1 MTQKQLIEII
11 QLHHAGMGETEIRL
25 ALNRAQDDYC
35 AKTELIRT
43 TYVQDSAAGKRY
55 YTIDSQIL
63 KIIRVQ
69 INDVDIPRLIGSP
82 IIDDD
87 EFDGATGL
95 SAPSSSSDE
104 RYWYISNDR
113 LAIVEKATSTLT
125 RDGKSSDY
133 QSISEIKEIRIY
145 AIAQAT
151 DFTTDLTEVSE
162 IPAQF
167 HDALAYKVI
176 SDGYLKSGLEEFN
189 PQVSQIFDM
198 KYAALV
204 KDGKKQ
210 GRDNYVSSGSAVIRP
225 TDF

>member
-1 MTQKQLIEII
+1 MTQKQLIELI
-11 QLHHAGMGETEIRL
+11 QQHHVGMGETEIRL

-35 AKTELIRT
+35 AKTELIKE
-43 TYVQDSAAGKRY
+43 TYTQNSAAGQRY
-55 YTIDSQIL
+55 YNIDSQIL
-63 KIIRVQ
+63 KITSVQ
-69 INDVDIPRLIGSP
+69 INDVEIPRLISKP

-87 EFDGATGL
+87 EFDAEAGL
-95 SAPSSSSDE
+95 IAPTSSSDE
-104 RYWYISNDR
+104 RYWYVDSGR
-113 LAIVEKATSTLT
+113 LGIVEKAATTIT

-133 QSISEIKEIRIY
+133 QSISEIKEIRIF
-145 AIAQAT
+145 AICQAT

-162 IPAQF
+162 LPTQF

-204 KDGKKQ
+204 KDGRKNA
-210 GRDNYVSSGSAVIRP
+210 RSSYLSSGSTIITP

>member
-11 QLHHAGMGETEIRL
+11 QQHHAGMGETEIRL

-35 AKTELIRT
+35 AKTELIKE
-43 TYVQDSAAGKRY
+43 TYTQNSAAGQRY
-55 YTIDSQIL
+55 YNIDSQIL
-63 KIIRVQ
+63 KITSVQ
-69 INDVDIPRLIGSP
+69 INDVEIPRLISKP

-87 EFDGATGL
+87 EFDAETGL
-95 SAPSSSSDE
+95 IAPTSSSDE
-104 RYWYISNDR
+104 RYWYVDSGR
-113 LAIVEKATSTLT
+113 LGVVEKAATTVT

-133 QSISEIKEIRIY
+133 QSISEVKEIRIF
-145 AIAQAT
+145 AICQAT

-162 IPAQF
+162 LPTQF